1 MSIGLSN
8 RLFIKKEASAK
19 HIKCV
24 AIYDERR
31 E

>member
-1 MSIGLSN
+1 MSRGLSN
-8 RLFIKKEASAK
+8 RLFIKKETSAK
-19 HIKCV
+19 HLECV